1 VTTPA
6 TPFRGGFVLA
16 SGETRPRVRTAEV
29 WKILARPSPA
39 GFSQLDYGVLAL
51 YLAVMLGVGVFFMNR
66 MKNTDDFFRGGQQ
79 MPWWATGC
87 SIFATMLSSITFM
100 SIPAKAY
107 AQDWVYAIGNFAIVA
122 AAPLAVFVALPF
134 FRRID
139 ATSAYEYLE
148 LRFNRVVRLLASG
161 LFTSFHLFRMAIV
174 MSLAALALAVVTP
187 LTPVQS
193 ILLMGVLSLL
203 YCTLGGVEAVIWTDT
218 LQAVVLLGSALVCL
232 VLMIQ
237 GADYG
242 LASVAAAD
250 KLRMVNMHLDPTSAS
265 LALWVVVCGG
275 LAQNFSSYTS
285 DQAVVQRYM
294 TTHDERRA
302 ATAIWLA
309 AALSVVATAVVTDFL
324 RPYHAFRAEAGYLWM
339 ARLLTV
345 CFGVGGTVTL
355 SSASSPASQ
364 SAGWQVGRFN
374 ESKCFVPD

>member
-1 VTTPA
+1 
-6 TPFRGGFVLA
+6 
-16 SGETRPRVRTAEV
+16 
-29 WKILARPSPA
+29 
-39 GFSQLDYGVLAL
+39 
-51 YLAVMLGVGVFFMNR
+51 
-66 MKNTDDFFRGGQQ
+66 
-79 MPWWATGC
+79 
-87 SIFATMLSSITFM
+87 
-100 SIPAKAY
+100 
-107 AQDWVYAIGNFAIVA
+107 
-122 AAPLAVFVALPF
+122 
-134 FRRID
+134 
-139 ATSAYEYLE
+139 
-148 LRFNRVVRLLASG
+148 
-161 LFTSFHLFRMAIV
+161 

-309 AALSVVATAVVTDFL
+309 AALSVVATALFFSLGTGLYAFYRTHPEKLDPSFTTDQIFPLFILHETPPGVAGLIVAGIFAAAQSTISTSMNSMATAVVTDFL
-324 RPYHAFRAEAGYLWM
+324 RPYHAFRTEAGYLWM

-364 SAGWQVGRFN
+364 SAGSQVGRFN